1 MNNAIEELAHPPVVS
16 ESEWLAQ
23 RLKLL
28 AEEKALTKA
37 YDRVNALRRRL
48 PMVKV
53 EKPYTFTGPDGEK
66 TLLDL
71 FEGKRQLI
79 VHHFMFDPAWD
90 KGCGSCTWHTNQF
103 GNLSTLGKTD
113 TSMVTISRAPIEKL
127 LTYQSEK
134 GWTNKWYSSYGTDF
148 NYDFMVTVDP
158 ARGQTQYNYK
168 TVEDLSGVVGN
179 DAETSELPG
188 MSVFFR
194 VGDDVFHTY
203 SAYGRGLER
212 LMDTFGLLDITPYGR
227 QEDFE
232 DSPEGWPQSPTYG

>member
-1 MNNAIEELAHPPVVS
+1 MNDTLTERPHPPIAS
-16 ESEWLAQ
+16 QEDWLAL

-53 EKPYTFTGPDGEK
+53 EKEYSFTGPEGEK
-66 TLLDL
+66 SLLEL
-71 FEGKRQLI
+71 FEGRPQLI
-79 VHHFMFDPAWD
+79 VHHFMFAPEWD
-90 KGCGSCTWHTNQF
+90 KGCGSCTWHTKQY
-103 GNLSTLGKTD
+103 GDLSSLAKTD

-127 LTYQSEK
+127 LAYQRQM
-134 GWTNKWYSSYGTDF
+134 GWSNRWYSSFGTDF
-148 NYDFMVTVDP
+148 NYDFKVTLDP
-158 ARGQTQYNYK
+158 SRGPVEYNYK
-168 TVEDLSGVVGN
+168 TGE
-179 DAETSELPG
+179 ELTKAIGSIDDSPEWPG

-194 VGDDVFHTY
+194 VGNDVFHTY
-203 SAYGRGLER
+203 SAYGRGLEP
-212 LMDTFGLLDITPYGR
+212 LMSTFPLLDITPYGR